1 MPAHNVN
8 ILVTGAP
15 GTGKTTLMQRVLE
28 GLPKRMPVRG
38 FYTQEIRGRNGRT
51 GFRLVGSNHDE
62 RVFAHVNIQSDVRV
76 GRYGIDLHG
85 FEAFLAGLDLLNPSA
100 ELVFVDEIGKMEC
113 HSRQFRRIVDELLN
127 APRAFVAT
135 VGQKAGELPRNVQK
149 RDDALVMLLTPENR
163 DRLPAE
169 VLRVALYRPR

>member
-1 MPAHNVN
+1 MPAPNVN

-15 GTGKTTLMQRVLE
+15 ATGKTTLMRRVLE
-28 GLPKRMPVRG
+28 GLPKRMAVRG
-38 FYTQEIRGRNGRT
+38 FYTQEIRGRKGRT
-51 GFRLVGSNHDE
+51 GFRLVGSNNDE

-76 GRYGIDLHG
+76 GRYGIDVHG
-85 FEAFLAGLDLLNPSA
+85 FEAFLAGLDLLNPNA

-113 HSRQFRRIVDELLN
+113 YSRQFRKLVEELLN

-135 VGQKAGELPRNVQK
+135 VGQKAGEFPRTVQK
-149 RDDALVMLLTPENR
+149 RDDALVMHLTPDNR
-163 DRLPAE
+163 DRLPEE